1 ANVLSNAIIKTI
13 RLGRGGEEKSFHIA
27 FTGTADYISH
37 MGVVALSVRKW
48 NPDMPLSFHFFVNN
62 LSDRERG
69 HLISLSQMTGA
80 SVYVHLI
87 DDSCFTTLLL
97 SDGVAAFFYRFLV
110 APTLASLTDRVLYLD
125 GDMMCHGNV
134 TPLWKMDLSGFDA
147 AVVTDRREESSAKRV
162 GTSKY
167 FNAGMMLI
175 NIDQWMNDGLFDDI
189 VKRAQENVAKVGNRL
204 SHHDQDIHNQMLDG
218 RVKYLPKK
226 YNYLYNL

>member
-1 ANVLSNAIIKTI
+1 MANVLSNAIIKTI

-48 NPDMPLSFHFFVNN
+48 NPDMPLSFHFFVND

-125 GDMMCHGNV
+125 GDMMCHGDV

-147 AVVTDRREESSAKRV
+147 AVVTDRREESNAKRV

-189 VKRAQENVAKVGNRL
+189 VRRAQENVAKVGNRL
-204 SHHDQDIHNQMLDG
+204 SHHDQDTQPDAGWPGKVPAKEIQLS
-218 RVKYLPKK
+218 V
-226 YNYLYNL
+226 